1 MGKRKKKQSIVILL
15 CNISKGCWV
24 SLEGFILIMNSS
36 SREYDSDS
44 VSLYVHVVCKM
55 MVQAGMLKSP
65 SNFLSYAS
73 DGIVCLLHID

>member
-1 MGKRKKKQSIVILL
+1 M
-15 CNISKGCWV
+15 

-44 VSLYVHVVCKM
+44 VSLYVHVFWKM
-55 MVQAGMLKSP
+55 MAQAGMLKSP

-73 DGIVCLLHID
+73 NGIVCLLHID